1 MITVKTLLAFRVGAI
16 ALGGALFLI
25 ALTNLPANAS
35 PPPPVFKDSYGNIY
49 IHSGVTAGSRL
60 KVQLIGQPYK
70 RMMRAGRCGQITLSP
85 SPTIS
90 SLGNSVTI
98 NGKPIN
104 LTTIAT
110 SSTTP
115 KCTGNAF
122 TPATS
127 SNFKM
132 PNGKIILVGYSA
144 GQSYDVFFSD
154 LPNTF
159 NTTVNGC
166 AFAKIR
172 PSSTRPLTSQIT
184 INGAAYNA
192 SDLTIAEP
200 PVCHKNSGSN
210 TSTLYIPST
219 W

>member
-1 MITVKTLLAFRVGAI
+1 
-16 ALGGALFLI
+16 
-25 ALTNLPANAS
+25 
-35 PPPPVFKDSYGNIY
+35 
-49 IHSGVTAGSRL
+49 
-60 KVQLIGQPYK
+60 
-70 RMMRAGRCGQITLSP
+70 MMRAGRCGQITLSP

-200 PVCHKNSGSN
+200 PVCHKTAAPTPQLCIFPLLGNSAGKLRRSGNFIMNEVWIMSQKGS
-210 TSTLYIPST
+210 LYGIHPRVAPPVS
-219 W
+219 

>member
-1 MITVKTLLAFRVGAI
+1 MITVRTLSLLSLGAI
-16 ALGGALFLI
+16 AFGGGLSVVV
-25 ALTNLPANAS
+25 TSLPADAS
-35 PPPPVFKDSYGNIY
+35 PPPAVFKDSYGNIY
-49 IHSGVTAGSRL
+49 VHSGVTAGSRL

-85 SPTIS
+85 SSTTP

-98 NGKPIN
+98 NGKHIN

-110 SSTTP
+110 DSTIP

-127 SNFKM
+127 SNFKTSK
-132 PNGKIILVGYSA
+132 GKITLVGYTA
-144 GQSYDVFFSD
+144 GQSYEIFFNE

-159 NTTVNGC
+159 NATVNGC

-172 PSSTRPLTSQIT
+172 PSNTRHLTSQIT
-184 INGAAYNA
+184 INGASYNV

-200 PVCHKNSGSN
+200 PMCHKDSGTN
-210 TSTLYIPST
+210 TSTLYVPSS